1 MKLTDTI
8 ESVLRH
14 KSGGN
19 RVLFVAP
26 NQSVYQAIEKMAEA
40 GVGARLRL
48 RHQPGLR
55 KNTRKLCA

>member
-19 RVLFVAP
+19 RVLFVGIPAKLIR
-26 NQSVYQAIEKMAEA
+26 QTDSAKQVSH
-40 GVGARLRL
+40 G
-48 RHQPGLR
+48 PGPATQWSNPR
-55 KNTRKLCA
+55 WAT